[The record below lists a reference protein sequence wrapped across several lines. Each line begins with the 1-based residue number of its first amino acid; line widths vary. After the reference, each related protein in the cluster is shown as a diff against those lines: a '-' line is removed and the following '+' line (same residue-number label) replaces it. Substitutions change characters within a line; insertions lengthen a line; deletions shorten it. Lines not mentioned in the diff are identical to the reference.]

1 MESSLL
7 YLLLKEPGA
16 RDCVGV
22 AVEAKQQE
30 PYDVT
35 VESVGMSWEH
45 AGPLFDRYSVNLIG
59 RLDRRWAACY
69 NSLGATEEYAR
80 FRLDPGAANVSFTC
94 RSTDG
99 PVQVM
104 KVLKKL
110 EALVEAV
117 NRKAGQDVASERQT
131 RTSMDAEFKARP
143 TGLAGLLRFNSK

>member
-1 MESSLL
+1 
-7 YLLLKEPGA
+7 
-16 RDCVGV
+16 
-22 AVEAKQQE
+22 VEAKQQPQQ

-59 RLDRRWAACY
+59 RIDRRWAACY
-69 NSLGATEEYAR
+69 SSLGATEEYAR

-110 EALVEAV
+110 ETLVEAV
-117 NRKAGQDVASERQT
+117 NKKASQDVVSERQT
-131 RTSMDAEFKARP
+131 RTNMDATLNRKS
-143 TGLAGLLRFNSK
+143 GLAGLLRLNSK

>member
-1 MESSLL
+1 
-7 YLLLKEPGA
+7 
-16 RDCVGV
+16 
-22 AVEAKQQE
+22 VEAKQQQQ
-30 PYDVT
+30 PYDVI
-35 VESVGMSWEH
+35 VESVGMNWEH
-45 AGPLFDRYSVNLIG
+45 AGPLFDRYSVNLTG

-69 NSLGATEEYAR
+69 DSLAATEEYAR

-117 NRKAGQDVASERQT
+117 NRKASYEVVSERET
-131 RTSMDAEFKARP
+131 RTAPEAETKPRFSLAERL
-143 TGLAGLLRFNSK
+143 GLSRGSER

>member
-1 MESSLL
+1 M
-7 YLLLKEPGA
+7 
-16 RDCVGV
+16 
-22 AVEAKQQE
+22 EAKQQPQQ

-59 RLDRRWAACY
+59 RIDRRWAACY
-69 NSLGATEEYAR
+69 SSLGATEEYAR

-110 EALVEAV
+110 ETLVEAV
-117 NRKAGQDVASERQT
+117 NKKASQDVVSERQT
-131 RTSMDAEFKARP
+131 RTNMDATLNRKS
-143 TGLAGLLRFNSK
+143 GLAGLLRLNSK